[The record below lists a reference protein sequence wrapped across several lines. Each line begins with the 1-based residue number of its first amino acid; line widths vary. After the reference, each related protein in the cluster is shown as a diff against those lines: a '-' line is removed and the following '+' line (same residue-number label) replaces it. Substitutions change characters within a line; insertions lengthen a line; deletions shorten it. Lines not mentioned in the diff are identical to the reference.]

1 MVGAVVSVWQAVRA
15 RGAETLALTR
25 LVSESQAHRD
35 ADLARAEAVAQREL
49 ARGNLRKAR
58 QAVDDMYTQVAE
70 KWLANQP
77 QMEPVQREFLEK
89 ALRFYQEFAQQG
101 GGTEPEVRLETARAY
116 RRVADIQFRLGAVAQ
131 AETAFREAIDRL
143 KALADEFPSA
153 PEYRAGPGRHA
164 AQIRQAPRRYRSC
177 RRRGESPPR
186 GTGSSG
192 ATRGRL
198 SHRHQVPA
206 RHSRAAST
214 ISGMRWGCSASLAMR
229 R

>member
-1 MVGAVVSVWQAVRA
+1 CPPPASYRLRKFARRNSAILLTAALVAVALMVGAVVSVWQAVRA

-25 LVSESQAHRD
+25 LVSESGAHRD

-89 ALRFYQEFAQQG
+89 ALRFYREFAQQG

-116 RRVADIQFRLGAVAQ
+116 RRVGDIQFRLGATAE
-131 AETAFREAIDRL
+131 AETAFRAAIDRL
-143 KALADEFPSA
+143 
-153 PEYRAGPGRHA
+153 
-164 AQIRQAPRRYRSC
+164 
-177 RRRGESPPR
+177 
-186 GTGSSG
+186 
-192 ATRGRL
+192 
-198 SHRHQVPA
+198 
-206 RHSRAAST
+206 
-214 ISGMRWGCSASLAMR
+214 
-229 R
+229 